1 MEAKDTPAVENTDT
15 IKTESGITVI
25 PKLNRAQRR
34 QANRRFRTHYKRQDF
49 DLFVAVERLKHGI
62 TDLSDLDIPAEM
74 MHLDNQ
80 DLAPDGTK
88 VMLNADAIL
97 SRNGKWNPRFLDW
110 VRFYRNKVFTI
121 TREDTERSLVA
132 LTEDDPL
139 HDESFLGEDEKPRQ
153 RWLFDLYTD
162 LLVRDDDFEF
172 KPLAQIEE
180 RKAQEEKLTRQE
192 RKDIKTALEMET
204 NYVPAEAQDEAKES
218 DEANEKVN
226 EERK

>member
-1 MEAKDTPAVENTDT
+1 MAEKDTPVAETPDT

-49 DLFVAVERLKHGI
+49 DLFIAVERLKHGI

-88 VMLNADAIL
+88 VKLNADAIL
-97 SRNGKWNPRFLDW
+97 NRKGKWNQRFLDW
-110 VRFYRNKVFTI
+110 VRFYKNRTFTI

-139 HDESFLGEDEKPRQ
+139 HDESFLGEEEKPRQ

-172 KPLAQIEE
+172 RPLAEIEE

-204 NYVPAEAQDEAKES
+204 NYVPAETKEEAKES
-218 DEANEKVN
+218 DEADKGN